1 VVRSHRTASEN
12 EIPVQSGKD
21 SAEHC
26 SGDEAARS
34 WPAGIKWSAIVF
46 VWMVKQVSNREKRLN
61 GRGYSARNER
71 RLLDTLGRG
80 LLKEYPNPERSGCPG
95 SDVLRRIAS
104 RKMALPE
111 AEKWLDHL
119 GSCSPCYRDFS
130 QFQKAYQLRRKHTLL
145 AIAASILVA
154 ASIGGWALV
163 QKHNKTQITQTA
175 VLDLRYWS
183 VPRGVEPNPGVKP
196 LEVNREASRLSIL
209 LPLGSSEG
217 QYDVRIAK
225 QSGESLVTA
234 IGMAKLSKGVT
245 ALRVAMN
252 LSSVSPDTYILQ
264 IRKAGLEWNS
274 YPLDVH

>member
-1 VVRSHRTASEN
+1 
-12 EIPVQSGKD
+12 
-21 SAEHC
+21 
-26 SGDEAARS
+26 
-34 WPAGIKWSAIVF
+34 
-46 VWMVKQVSNREKRLN
+46 MVKQVSNREKRLN

-130 QFQKAYQLRRKHTLL
+130 QFQKAYQLRRKRTLL

-175 VLDLRYWS
+175 VLDFRNWS
-183 VPRGVEPNPGVKP
+183 VTRGIESNPEVKP
-196 LEVNREASRLSIL
+196 LEISHKVSRLEIY
-209 LPLGSSEG
+209 LPMGSSEG
-217 QYDVRIAK
+217 QYDIRIATA
-225 QSGESLVTA
+225 SGESLVTA
-234 IGMAKLSKGVT
+234 SGIAKLKNGVT
-245 ALRVAMN
+245 ALRVAMR
-252 LSSVSPDTYILQ
+252 LSSLGPGTYILQ
-264 IRKAGLEWNS
+264 IRKTGLEWNA
-274 YPLDVH
+274 YPLVLH